1 MEKNLDLDSVRKNY
15 KIQWIM
21 KISELILKS
30 RQQFRSQR
38 QNAFTEEVEKV
49 TLSANDGKRMHSTD
63 SIEIYAYGTS
73 KDKRKKLNVTI

>member
-1 MEKNLDLDSVRKNY
+1 
-15 KIQWIM
+15 M

-38 QNAFTEEVEKV
+38 HNAFTEEVEKV
-49 TLSANDGKRMHSTD
+49 TLNANDGKRMHSTD

>member
-21 KISELILKS
+21 KNSELILKS
-30 RQQFRSQR
+30 RQRFRSQR
-38 QNAFTEEVEKV
+38 HNAFAEEVEKIA
-49 TLSANDGKRMHSTD
+49 LSANDGKRMHSTD